1 METIFGIVAVMA
13 MAVICYLVLSF
24 IIKVLQL
31 PGRIERIE
39 ESINQI
45 KKEKK

>member
-1 METIFGIVAVMA
+1 METIFGIVAIMA
-13 MAVICYLVLSF
+13 AAVACYLILSF
-24 IIKVLQL
+24 IVKILQL

-39 ESINQI
+39 ESINQL